1 MIHKHIAMLP
11 AMAALTSH
19 LRNQEFIM
27 TTQSF
32 GQAQYEQA
40 PKRKMSSL
48 LITGVLHALALGL
61 GLQATN
67 VIDIRPPTI
76 IELTTVKP
84 PVKTPEPEKRQDL
97 PKSLPTIPVIPP
109 PFVRPER
116 DDGPVITVAE
126 KEKVEPG
133 KFEPTPPPNNGG
145 GNGEVAAPRAP
156 VHIAAQVDSNACE
169 KPDYPANSLRIGEE
183 GTVNLAM
190 LIGPDGRVLES
201 KVEKS
206 SGSRALDKAAIQG
219 LSLCKFK
226 PGSVDGVAEK
236 SWAKLQYV
244 WSIN

>member
-1 MIHKHIAMLP
+1 
-11 AMAALTSH
+11 
-19 LRNQEFIM
+19 M
-27 TTQSF
+27 TTHSY
-32 GQAQYEQA
+32 GQAQYGQA

-48 LITGVLHALALGL
+48 IITGVLHAIALGL
-61 GLQATN
+61 ALQATN
-67 VIDIRPPTI
+67 VIDIREPTI
-76 IELTTVKP
+76 IELTQVKP
-84 PVKTPEPEKRQDL
+84 PIEIPEPQKLQEL
-97 PKSLPTIPVIPP
+97 PKTLPTIPEIPP
-109 PFVRPER
+109 PFVRTEP
-116 DDGPVITVAE
+116 DDGPRITAVE
-126 KEKVEPG
+126 KDDIQPG
-133 KFEPTPPPNNGG
+133 KFLPTPPTNTGG
-145 GNGEVAAPRAP
+145 GTSEVAPPRAP

-169 KPDYPANSLRIGEE
+169 KPEYPASSLRIGEE